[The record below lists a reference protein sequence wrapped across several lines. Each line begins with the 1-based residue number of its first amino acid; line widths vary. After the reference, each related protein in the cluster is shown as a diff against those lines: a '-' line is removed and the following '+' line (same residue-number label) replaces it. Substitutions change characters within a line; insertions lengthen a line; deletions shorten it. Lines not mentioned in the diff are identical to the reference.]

1 MKTITTF
8 TLLATTGLA
17 TAATFSG
24 SWNSGFTVGT
34 TVPDGSAAGWS
45 DVRSLPIP
53 ADHVVTDVNVS
64 ISLSGGWNGDL
75 YAYLSHPNS
84 GSVAVLLNR
93 PGRTA
98 IAPLGYSDSVLT
110 ITLDDAAANGD
121 IHTYQSASGYA
132 TLISNG
138 SVWQPD
144 GRTASPFLVNGT
156 EPRTAMLST
165 FNNIGPSNTGWT
177 LFIADLASG
186 DVSTVASWGLT
197 VTTAIPEH
205 GSMLL
210 IFLAGAALRSRRS
223 RKDVTGLTP
232 DCR

>member
-1 MKTITTF
+1 MTLSAMKAISTF
-8 TLLATTGLA
+8 ALLATTGL
-17 TAATFSG
+17 TSAATFSG
-24 SWNSGFTVGT
+24 SWNSGFTAGT

-64 ISLSGGWNGDL
+64 ISLTGGWNGDL
-75 YAYLSHPNS
+75 YAYLTHPNA
-84 GSVAVLLNR
+84 GGVAVLLNR

-98 IAPLGYSDSVLT
+98 GNALGYSDSILT
-110 ITLDDAAANGD
+110 ITLDDTAANGD

-132 TLISNG
+132 TLIGNG
-138 SVWQPD
+138 SPWQPD

-165 FNNIGPSNTGWT
+165 FNNISPSNTGWT

-197 VTTAIPEH
+197 VTTIPEP
-205 GSMLL
+205 GSMLMVL
-210 IFLAGAALRSRRS
+210 LAGAALRFKRFR
-223 RKDVTGLTP
+223 
-232 DCR
+232 